1 MTTRF
6 GREVIFRATKP
17 LLFFQPRF
25 RTYRKSSEL
34 FSRTHQ
40 LTNSAPTI
48 VWDVLLFRPLFAAYQ
63 PVVQDS
69 KKKNSVQRPQPSIH
83 HIIADWRKFTKYQG
97 VSLSLPCEK
106 KAWSL
111 TRRRSVQR
119 RKLLRRLSQRDI
131 GRARNTSDGRARG
144 RSDHTRAW
152 TSTLTGRSRV
162 TIEGSPRSTQ
172 STCAH
177 GAQAP

>member
-1 MTTRF
+1 MRNFSGSFCFLRGRSLRGGSAAPRRRRVPRPGLLNSKMTTRF
-6 GREVIFRATKP
+6 GGEVIFRATKP

-40 LTNSAPTI
+40 LTNSVPTI

-83 HIIADWRKFTKYQG
+83 HRIADWR
-97 VSLSLPCEK
+97 SLRGTEGYHARSH
-106 KAWSL
+106 A
-111 TRRRSVQR
+111 RRR
-119 RKLLRRLSQRDI
+119 
-131 GRARNTSDGRARG
+131 RG
-144 RSDHTRAW
+144 A
-152 TSTLTGRSRV
+152 
-162 TIEGSPRSTQ
+162 
-172 STCAH
+172 
-177 GAQAP
+177 